1 MSTFRWEIASNLTK
15 GLAEGGD
22 FAQWL
27 GDRVPVVSY
36 ARISR
41 SQGAAAAGRQ
51 HLNNLAEADRLGW
64 AVVCLYT
71 DDGVSAANPDIA
83 RPAFERM
90 LRDLLLRGTAEG
102 FPISG
107 VISVE
112 QERLAR
118 SADDYLRLLRA
129 LSIRPE
135 GCLYL
140 GDTNELIE
148 IPAVLKDLEG
158 GAELQGQLETDRI
171 GRRRRRSI
179 RDRAREGLGSGGQ
192 RRFGWLGPDTA
203 AGRSTNTVLDSFEST
218 YLREAVDRA
227 LAGATWMSI
236 ADWLTAE
243 RVPTVRGGRWTI
255 PTVQAM
261 LTNPAMCGY
270 RLLDGVLVRDGETG
284 APVVGGWQAV
294 ATPDEWWT
302 LVGRCNRWYSPN
314 GERSGYKDR
323 YPSQSRGN
331 GPGPGRQARLAE
343 SELSRKYLLSGFL
356 RCGYTDG
363 EGALCGAKMGGHPPH
378 GTNRYA
384 SYRCSSSGCRKVG
397 RRADLLEC
405 HVEAFVRERA
415 ELTAER
421 WQLLD
426 TKGRRDMIASMVD
439 SIVVRPLPKGRT
451 RNAPFDPALIEV
463 IAKAPAAADPLH
475 RT

>member
-1 MSTFRWEIASNLTK
+1 MSTFGWEISSDLTK
-15 GLAEGGD
+15 ALAEGGD
-22 FAQWL
+22 FARWL
-27 GDRVPVVSY
+27 GDRVPVASY

-41 SQGAAAAGRQ
+41 SQWGAASRQ
-51 HLNNLAEADRLGW
+51 HLNNLAEAGRLGW

-71 DDGVSAANPDIA
+71 DDGVSAANPDTA
-83 RPAFERM
+83 RPAFECM
-90 LRDLLLRGTAEG
+90 VRDLSLRRTAG

-107 VISVE
+107 VIAVE

-118 SADDYLRLLRA
+118 RADDYLCLLRA
-129 LSIRPE
+129 LAIRPD

-140 GDTNELIE
+140 VDTGELVE
-148 IPAVLKDLEG
+148 IHAVLTSLEG
-158 GAELQGQLETDRI
+158 GAEPQGQLETDRI

-203 AGRSTNTVLDSFEST
+203 AGRSTNAVLDPSEST

-243 RVPTVRGGRWTI
+243 KVPTVRGGRWTI

-261 LTNPAMCGY
+261 LTNPAICGY
-270 RLLDGVLVRDGETG
+270 RILDGVLVRDGETG

-294 ATPDEWWT
+294 ATPEEWWA
-302 LVGRCNRWYSPN
+302 LVGRCDRWYSPN
-314 GERSGYKDR
+314 GQRSGYKDR

-331 GPGPGRQARLAE
+331 GPGAGRQMRLAE
-343 SELSRKYLLSGFL
+343 AELSRKYLLSGFL
-356 RCGYTDG
+356 RCGHTDG
-363 EGALCGAKMGGHPPH
+363 EGDTCGAKMGGHPPH
-378 GTNRYA
+378 GTNRHA

-397 RRADLLEC
+397 RRADLLER
-405 HVEAFVRERA
+405 HVEAIVCERA
-415 ELTAER
+415 ELSAEE

-426 TKGRRDMIASMVD
+426 TKGQRAVIATITD

-463 IAKAPAAADPLH
+463 IAKTPAVADSPP